1 MSAKDDKRNPPLAV
15 ALRYDGTR
23 PPVVTAKGEGFVAE
37 EILRLAQ
44 EHDIPVRDEPDL
56 VHMLSRVRLGEE
68 IPRSLYVAVAQVI
81 AFAYMLKGKTPGAAA
96 SGPDGTGGPAHPR
109 LNAPD

>member
-1 MSAKDDKRNPPLAV
+1 MSTKSDNRGRPLAV
-15 ALRYDGTR
+15 ALRYDGTSA
-23 PPVVTAKGEGFVAE
+23 PVVTAKGEGFVAE

-56 VHMLSRVRLGEE
+56 VRLLAQVRLGEE

-81 AFAYMLKGKTPGAAA
+81 AFAYMLKGKAPPAQDAGEAA
-96 SGPDGTGGPAHPR
+96 DRPR
-109 LNAPD
+109 LSAPE